1 MSAKIAMCR
10 KLNNIW
16 VVQIGTHIYLKP
28 IVNYNKTGAIR
39 SALVDEKKRNKK
51 A

>member
-1 MSAKIAMCR
+1 MNVPKCR
-10 KLNNIW
+10 KLNKIW

-39 SALVDEKKRNKK
+39 SALVEEKKRNKK